1 LDKPPKRSSLE
12 EMTDEE
18 DPTKPAGEEVYVD
31 PVRDE
36 TLRIMQDLVRS
47 EGPTPVTARAEPG
60 S

>member
-1 LDKPPKRSSLE
+1 
-12 EMTDEE
+12 MTEDE
-18 DPTKPAGEEVYVD
+18 DPTKPDGEEVYVD